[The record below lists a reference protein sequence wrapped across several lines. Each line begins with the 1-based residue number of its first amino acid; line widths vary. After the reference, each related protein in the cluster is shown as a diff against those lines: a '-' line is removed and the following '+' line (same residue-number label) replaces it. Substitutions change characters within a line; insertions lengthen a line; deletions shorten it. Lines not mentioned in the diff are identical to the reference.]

1 LQLDGVS
8 CIALPDGAAEIGV
21 ELRSVS
27 AYETGE
33 FNPEPDRLTVI
44 ARTLR
49 FPQDFFFGDDIEE
62 PAIDTASF
70 RSLSKMTARQRDTA
84 LGSGAVAMLLN
95 EWIETRFDL
104 PTPELPDLGRDASPE
119 SAAAAVRQAWGLGEL
134 PIKNMVHLLESKGA
148 RVYSLAIDAVEVDA
162 FSMWRRNRPFVFLIL
177 SNQLNMAGSTLRTNW
192 ATSFYI
198 VMPRLTD
205 RRRSRMPT
213 PLRRRC

>member
-1 LQLDGVS
+1 
-8 CIALPDGAAEIGV
+8 
-21 ELRSVS
+21 
-27 AYETGE
+27 
-33 FNPEPDRLTVI
+33 
-44 ARTLR
+44 
-49 FPQDFFFGDDIEE
+49 
-62 PAIDTASF
+62 
-70 RSLSKMTARQRDTA
+70 MTARQRDTA